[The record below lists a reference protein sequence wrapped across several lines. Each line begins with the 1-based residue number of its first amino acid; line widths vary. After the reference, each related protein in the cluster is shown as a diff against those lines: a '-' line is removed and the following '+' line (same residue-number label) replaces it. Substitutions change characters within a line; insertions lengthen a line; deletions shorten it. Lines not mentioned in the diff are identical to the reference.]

1 MADFPTYSETNKL
14 EGFTKPVS
22 EVGGRLRNPAA
33 VSEVGGRLR
42 NPAAVSEVGGR
53 LRNPAA
59 AVVKNDCRDRVLDLS
74 GKPGSSSV
82 AMVTGRRWISEQDA
96 ALDLSSHGKQVRIYA
111 NGRANS
117 EAFCLKIYVLWQH

>member
-1 MADFPTYSETNKL
+1 MADFPTYSQTNKSD
-14 EGFTKPVS
+14 GFTKPVS

-42 NPAAVSEVGGR
+42 NPAVVSEVGGR

-59 AVVKNDCRDRVLDLS
+59 VSEVGGRLRNLAAADVKNDCRDRVLDLS

-82 AMVTGRRWISEQDA
+82 AMVTGRRWTSEQDA
-96 ALDLSSHGKQVRIYA
+96 ALDLSSHGKQVR
-111 NGRANS
+111 
-117 EAFCLKIYVLWQH
+117 F